1 MNRQSLLRLLL
12 LVTPLISAAG
22 QPRALAPDQL
32 NWQTDPKTG
41 VSRANLL
48 GARNESGPFV
58 QRVRLPPNFHPGLH
72 RHDGDL
78 NATVLSG
85 RIHFRFADGPAQ
97 SLPAGSYLFIPA
109 GLPHEEWADE
119 QGAEFEARGMGPQS
133 TELLPAT
140 KS

>member
-1 MNRQSLLRLLL
+1 VNRKAALLL
-12 LVTPLISAAG
+12 LAAPLGVLAA

-41 VSRANLL
+41 VSRADLL
-48 GARNESGPFV
+48 GTRNESGEFV

-85 RIHFRFADGPAQ
+85 SIHFRFADGPARQ
-97 SLPAGSYLFIPA
+97 LPAGSYLFIPA
-109 GLPHEEWADE
+109 GLPHEEWADQ
-119 QGAEFEARGMGPQS
+119 QGAEFEARGIGPQS
-133 TELLPAT
+133 TELLPVA
-140 KS
+140 KP